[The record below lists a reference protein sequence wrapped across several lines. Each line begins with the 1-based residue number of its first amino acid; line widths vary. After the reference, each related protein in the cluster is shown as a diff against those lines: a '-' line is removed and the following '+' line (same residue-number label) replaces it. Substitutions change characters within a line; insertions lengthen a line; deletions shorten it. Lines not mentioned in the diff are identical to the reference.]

1 MFVYWGGNDGGK
13 SHMKHYAI
21 HNDKTQLLWNRRNKK
36 IQKAYSTVHYQG
48 VYWRDETNSK
58 IIYHNIDGF
67 RKCKRK
73 TNSIYHHIHFKTD
86 KSSMNSKTSRS
97 NYYQGSRKRNYS
109 KDDIKKYTQIEYIN
123 TNLYYDIIS
132 KYINEIGEVI
142 PREMLDYEDIFKDVD
157 LVSAIPEYVIED
169 NIELFQSS
177 IHIIPYKSNRLD
189 SMISKL
195 DLYASAF
202 LERFED
208 ERDADLLEAYN
219 SDKNI
224 IWNYLDEY
232 DRQQNNIID
241 LLKKYNISYQMF
253 DLDSDSYKDVFGW
266 EIELPR
272 DYTHRKES
280 WKDNERY
287 AMIQDIAK
295 EYVQR

>member
-1 MFVYWGGNDGGK
+1 
-13 SHMKHYAI
+13 
-21 HNDKTQLLWNRRNKK
+21 
-36 IQKAYSTVHYQG
+36 
-48 VYWRDETNSK
+48 
-58 IIYHNIDGF
+58 
-67 RKCKRK
+67 
-73 TNSIYHHIHFKTD
+73 
-86 KSSMNSKTSRS
+86 
-97 NYYQGSRKRNYS
+97 
-109 KDDIKKYTQIEYIN
+109 
-123 TNLYYDIIS
+123 
-132 KYINEIGEVI
+132 
-142 PREMLDYEDIFKDVD
+142 MLDYEDIFKDVD

-219 SDKNI
+219 TDKNI

-287 AMIQDIAK
+287 AMIHDIAK